1 MAYDGKSTM
10 DFLLNQMAPEE
21 KWLERFKNGFKWAYS
36 KFGQTV
42 TVQEERH
49 PNYPEDIACI
59 FTITSGLLKGVE
71 DTPENRKILNDYLCY
86 NTSLCVPVYTPEEE
100 NVYLLIRVAVNE
112 STCKWMGGFLS
123 IAMVIQQHEVL
134 KNAEQLAQLTHSEPL
149 YYVHPVNGM
158 REDVDEVLK
167 VYDDLIIP
175 FGERPCK
182 CTDEE
187 MKEVSDRY
195 MQGFPCVL
203 TNQGNNHITTE
214 LPLGEETS
222 LLEFDAKEC
231 HVDYGTG
238 LNVIQTFFK
247 PRNEDEGIRLAN
259 YHNWQLSKALRSY
272 GMGSFVYRNGLLVY
286 RLFVPNFA
294 YEKGL
299 LLNLFLSSVI
309 KAKGINKYLGFPE
322 WTQETYYKCV
332 ERKMGFFSFLGNML
346 SELFSDSE
354 VEEEE

>member
-10 DFLLNQMAPEE
+10 DFLLKQMNPDE
-21 KWLERFKNGFKWAYS
+21 KWLDRFRNGFNWAYS

-42 TVQEERH
+42 TVREERH
-49 PNYPEDIACI
+49 PDYPEDIAYI
-59 FTITSGLLKGVE
+59 FTISSRMLKGVK
-71 DTPENRKILNDYLCY
+71 DTPENRKVLNDYLFF
-86 NTSLCVPVYTPEEE
+86 NTSMCVPVFTP
-100 NVYLLIRVAVNE
+100 NDGTVRLLVRAAVNE
-112 STCKWMGGFLS
+112 STYKWMGGFLS
-123 IAMVIQQHEVL
+123 IAMAIQQHEVL

-149 YYVHPVNGM
+149 YYVHPKNGM
-158 REDVDEVLK
+158 REDVDEILK
-167 VYDDLIIP
+167 VYDDLIVSYGKIP
-175 FGERPCK
+175 SK

-195 MQGFPCVL
+195 MQRFPCVL
-203 TNQGNNHITTE
+203 TTQGNSHITTE
-214 LPLGEETS
+214 FPLGEGDTS
-222 LLEFDAKEC
+222 LCEFDAREC

-247 PRNEDEGIRLAN
+247 PGNEDEGIKLAN

-272 GMGSFVYRNGLLVY
+272 GMGSFVYRNGFLVY

-309 KAKGINKYLGFPE
+309 KAKGMNKYLGFPD
-322 WTQETYYKCV
+322 WTQESYEKCIK
-332 ERKMGFFSFLGNML
+332 RKLDIYSILGSM
-346 SELFSDSE
+346 E
-354 VEEEE
+354 